1 MVESQA
7 RMRLGHIELFVTDL
21 ERARR
26 FYVDILGLELQ
37 DTPPGAG
44 TWLRCGNTE
53 LLLRQGRQCA
63 SAPTYQAASAAIVLY
78 TGDLQNTTQALR
90 MRGVRFSGTDGTEK
104 CLTFADPDGNWFQ
117 LVDPNDH

>member
-1 MVESQA
+1 MVESRA

-21 ERARR
+21 DRARR
-26 FYVDILGLELQ
+26 FYVDVLGFELQ
-37 DTPPGAG
+37 ETPPGSG

-53 LLLRQGRQCA
+53 LLLRQGRRCA
-63 SAPTYQAASAAIVLY
+63 PAPTYQAASSAIVLY
-78 TGDLQNTTQALR
+78 TKDLRNATRTLNA
-90 MRGVRFSGTDGTEK
+90 RGLRFSGTDGSEN